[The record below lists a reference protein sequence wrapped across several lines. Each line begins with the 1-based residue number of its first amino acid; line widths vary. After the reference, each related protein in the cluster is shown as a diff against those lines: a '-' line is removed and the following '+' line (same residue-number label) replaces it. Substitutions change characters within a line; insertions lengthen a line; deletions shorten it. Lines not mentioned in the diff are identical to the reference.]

1 MKVLHVITRMN
12 TGGPAVF
19 LDHLTNAM
27 GDLGTQSTIA
37 YGYCESNEADY
48 IESHKL
54 NTKLFKIESLHRS
67 LNPLDDLK
75 SFFVLRRVIKEI
87 SPDLVNT
94 HTSKAGV
101 LGRIAAKS
109 INRKI
114 PVVHTYHGHLIY
126 GYFAKY
132 KTIIFTLIE
141 RLLAKFTN
149 AAVCITQE
157 TQNSLQKLKIGNNLK
172 WSVIHLGIPVSSN
185 SFLPL
190 SDGNKL
196 KLLWVGRFTDI
207 KDPAYAVKVM
217 MELEKMSPNKFE
229 LSMVGGGE
237 LLEQIKKSAQNL
249 PIQFLGWVDKP
260 FENSGY
266 FDLLLLTSKN
276 EGMGLVMLEAA
287 NYKKPTVA
295 RNVGGVGE
303 FIKDGV
309 SGLLINNSPAEM
321 ANKMNSLTSEKLNKM
336 GEASYQILVNDFTD
350 KMMANNYLNL
360 YNSLIK
366 LKS

>member
-1 MKVLHVITRMN
+1 MKVLHIITRMN

-27 GDLGTQSTIA
+27 NDLGAQSTIA
-37 YGYCESNEADY
+37 HGYCESNETDY
-48 IESHKL
+48 IDNHKI
-54 NTKLFKIESLHRS
+54 NSKLIKVKTLHRS
-67 LNPLDDLK
+67 LNPFDDIK
-75 SFFVLRRVIKEI
+75 TFFALRQVIKGVK
-87 SPDLVNT
+87 PDLVNT

-132 KTIIFTLIE
+132 KTMIFTLIE
-141 RLLAKFTN
+141 RLLAQFTN
-149 AAVCITQE
+149 AAVSITEE
-157 TQNSLQKLKIGNNLK
+157 TQISLQKLKIGKNLE
-172 WSVIHLGIPVSSN
+172 WSVIRLGIPVSSN
-185 SFLPL
+185 NSLP
-190 SDGNKL
+190 SNDGNKL

-217 MELEKMSPNKFE
+217 MELEKISPNKFE

-237 LLEQIKKSAQNL
+237 LLEQIKKSSQNL
-249 PIQFLGWVDKP
+249 PIRFLGWVDKP
-260 FENSGY
+260 FENSGH
-266 FDLLLLTSKN
+266 FDLLILTSKN

-287 NYKKPTVA
+287 NYKKPTVV
-295 RNVGGVGE
+295 RNVGGVSE
-303 FIKDGV
+303 FLKDGV
-309 SGLLINNSPAEM
+309 NGLLIDSSPVEM
-321 ANKMNSLTSEKLNKM
+321 ANEINSLTSEKLNKM
-336 GEASYQILVNDFTD
+336 GEASYQLLVRDFTD
-350 KMMANNYLNL
+350 KVMASNYLSL

>member
-1 MKVLHVITRMN
+1 MKVLHIITRMN

-19 LDHLTNAM
+19 LDHLTSAM
-27 GDLGTQSTIA
+27 NDLDTKSTIA

-48 IESHKL
+48 TDTHKL
-54 NTKLFKIESLHRS
+54 NSDLLKIKTLHRS
-67 LNPLDDLK
+67 LNPFDDLK
-75 SFFVLRRVIKEI
+75 AFFALRRVIKEI
-87 SPDLVNT
+87 NPDLVNT

-132 KTIIFTLIE
+132 KTFVFTLIE
-141 RLLAKFTN
+141 RFLALFTN
-149 AAVCITQE
+149 AAVSITKE
-157 TQNSLQKLKIGNNLK
+157 TQNSLQKLKIGKKLK

-190 SDGNKL
+190 NSGTKL

-207 KDPAYAVKVM
+207 KDPAYAVKVVE
-217 MELEKMSPNKFE
+217 ELEKLSPGKFE
-229 LSMVGGGE
+229 LNMVGGGE
-237 LLEQIKKSAQNL
+237 LLEPIRKNVQHL
-249 PIQFLGWVDKP
+249 PVTFFGWLDKP
-260 FENSGY
+260 FEISGH

-295 RNVGGVGE
+295 RNVGGIGE
-303 FIKDGV
+303 FITDGV
-309 SGLLINNSPAEM
+309 NGLLIDGGPAEM
-321 ANKMNSLTSEKLNKM
+321 ANQINSLKIENLNKM
-336 GEASYQILVNDFTD
+336 GESSYQVLLKDFTD
-350 KMMANNYLNL
+350 KVMASHYFNL
-360 YNSLIK
+360 YKSLI
-366 LKS
+366 

>member
-1 MKVLHVITRMN
+1 MKVLHIITRMN

-19 LDHLTNAM
+19 LDHLTSSMN
-27 GDLGTQSTIA
+27 DLDTQSTIA

-360 YNSLIK
+360 YNSLIE